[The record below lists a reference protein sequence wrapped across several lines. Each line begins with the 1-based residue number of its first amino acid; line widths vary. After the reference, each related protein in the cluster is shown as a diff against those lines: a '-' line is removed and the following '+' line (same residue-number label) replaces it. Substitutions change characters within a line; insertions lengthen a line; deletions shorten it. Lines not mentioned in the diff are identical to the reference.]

1 MAVRYVFDT
10 NVYIQCML
18 NREFALRHAESYSA
32 YLPAT
37 FFSSVVAQEL
47 LVGCTN
53 DFAAR
58 RVQNFLE
65 PFERV
70 GRIINP
76 AYEDWK
82 EAAWIVLRIGVRRK
96 DLRSKNIALLHD
108 AMIALSCRRIGATL
122 VTLNIQDFET
132 LRRFTPFRFKAF
144 V

>member
-1 MAVRYVFDT
+1 MAARYVFDT

-18 NREFALRHAESYSA
+18 NREFALRHAESYSSR
-32 YLPAT
+32 LPAT

-76 AYEDWK
+76 AYDDWK
-82 EAAWIVLRIGVRRK
+82 EAAWIVMWIGVKRK
-96 DLRSKNIALLHD
+96 DLRSKKIALIND

-122 VTLNIQDFET
+122 VTLNIQDFDV
-132 LRRFTPFRFKAF
+132 LRGFTSFRFKAF
-144 V
+144 A

>member
-1 MAVRYVFDT
+1 MAARYVFDT

-18 NREFALRHAESYSA
+18 NREFALRHADSYSS

-47 LVGCTN
+47 LVGCT
-53 DFAAR
+53 DELATR
-58 RVQNFLE
+58 RVQNFLS

-70 GRIINP
+70 GRIVNP
-76 AYEDWK
+76 AYGDWK
-82 EAAWIVLRIGVRRK
+82 EAARIVVRIGMRRK
-96 DLRSKNIALLHD
+96 DLRSKKVALVND

-132 LRRFTPFRFKAF
+132 LRRFTSFRFEAF
-144 V
+144 A

>member
-1 MAVRYVFDT
+1 MAARYVFDT

-18 NREFALRHAESYSA
+18 NREFALRHAESYSSR
-32 YLPAT
+32 LPAT

-76 AYEDWK
+76 AYDDWK
-82 EAAWIVLRIGVRRK
+82 EAAWIVMRIGVKRK
-96 DLRSKNIALLHD
+96 DLRSKKIALIND

-122 VTLNIQDFET
+122 VTLNIQDFDV
-132 LRRFTPFRFKAF
+132 LRGFTSFRFKAF
-144 V
+144 A

>member
-1 MAVRYVFDT
+1 MAARYVFDT

-18 NREFALRHAESYSA
+18 NREFALRHTESYSS

-58 RVQNFLE
+58 RVQTFLE

-82 EAAWIVLRIGVRRK
+82 QAAWIVMRIGVRRK
-96 DLRSKNIALLHD
+96 DLRSKKIALIND

-122 VTLNIQDFET
+122 VTLNIQDFEI
-132 LRRFTPFRFKAF
+132 LRGLTSFRFKAF
-144 V
+144 A